1 MNRLNYL
8 IRYLR
13 HILTARHSFGFGVH
27 SPAIYSFVKYVLYE
41 KNSFYVYSEIEK
53 LRRELENDQ
62 QKFYLTD
69 FGTGVDRVTTIG
81 KVARRS
87 LNNSKYSQLLY
98 RMVRAARPDTILELG
113 TSLGISTAYMAK
125 ARTSAQCYTFEGCP
139 QVAKIAA
146 GNFDKLSIKNIEIIQ
161 DNIDNSLALFLEKTP
176 ALDFVFID
184 ANHTSKALNHYFE
197 LIMPKIT
204 EKSVVVIDDINWSND
219 MWKAWEQIRKHPRVV
234 SSLDIFGFGILF
246 FNTEQNKMHYKLIF

>member
-1 MNRLNYL
+1 MNRFKYL
-8 IRYLR
+8 VRYLR
-13 HILTARHSFGFGVH
+13 HILTSRHSFGFGIH
-27 SPAIYSFVKYVLYE
+27 SPAIYRFVKYVLYE

-53 LRRELENDQ
+53 LRRELENEEL
-62 QKFYLTD
+62 KFHLTD

-98 RMVRAARPDTILELG
+98 RMVRDAGPDTILELG

-125 ARTSAQCYTFEGCP
+125 ARPSAQCYTFEGCP
-139 QVAKIAA
+139 QLAKIAA
-146 GNFDKLSIKNIEIIQ
+146 ENFDKLSINNIEIIQ
-161 DNIDNSLALFLEKTP
+161 DNIDNGLALFLENVP
-176 ALDFVFID
+176 ALDFVFVD
-184 ANHTSKALNHYFE
+184 ANHTSKALSHYFE
-197 LIMPKIT
+197 LILPKIS

-219 MWKAWEQIRKHPRVV
+219 MWRGWEQIKNHPRVV